1 MKYDEQSQ
9 KWEKAKRN
17 ATDLYVQYLEGEVEN
32 INKYL
37 EQMQL
42 NNPNYAFYCVTPI
55 NEIRKERLRILDKEK
70 FKNS

>member
-1 MKYDEQSQ
+1 M
-9 KWEKAKRN
+9 
-17 ATDLYVQYLEGEVEN
+17 QYLEGEVEN